1 MEQLLTVPD
10 VIERTQLSRSK
21 VMEMIARH
29 ELPSLTLGRARRVR
43 EADLDAFIESL
54 AEPEPAAA

>member
-21 VMEMIARH
+21 VMEMIARR
-29 ELPSLTLGRARRVR
+29 ELPSLSIGRARRVR
-43 EADLDAFIESL
+43 EADLDAFIRSL
-54 AEPEPAAA
+54 RTPVSDAA